1 MNTLR
6 KIKTI
11 RQEWEAV
18 KKESRVFINQ
28 TETRQSSVKFA
39 EAYKRQKVNE
49 NKILYESYW
58 GRGMIDNPYAIFLE
72 LMSRDKY
79 QKFTHIWVLDDFEK
93 NGPVLQKYQNN
104 PQVQFVLFGSQE
116 YLNALAS
123 AKYLINNTTFPHYFV
138 KKQKQIYMNT
148 WHGTPLKSMGYDV
161 PDGSSSSANTIR
173 NFLHADYLLSANKLM
188 TKMYLKSYK
197 LEGILPGQIIE
208 EGQPRNDLL
217 VRGEKEPVYEKLR
230 QYGISIEN
238 EKKIILYAPT
248 WREARE
254 GGLKINPDE
263 LIHVKEK
270 LEENIDTNEY
280 QILIKPHQY
289 VYQQLKDREEYRN
302 LLIPAAMDANE
313 LMVLTDILISDYSS
327 IFLDYMVLDRPIL
340 FYVPDL
346 ENYKEMRGLD
356 IKLEDLPGAYSS
368 HICDIAGYIKHI
380 EWVQQEYKEKYQEMK
395 QNICGMDDGNV
406 CQRIVDGIFEKRRK
420 CRSITGQH
428 RKKRLLIS
436 CGGLAEN
443 GITHSFM
450 SLLEQIDYND
460 WDVTA
465 LVGDNPKDRAKH
477 RKVNG
482 LNQNVRTLV
491 LCGFRA
497 STLKEEQRRM
507 ITARHG
513 LYHPVWKGVCPWE
526 MYEREYRRIVG
537 MAQFDYIV
545 DFQGYNVILTSV
557 LSRGK
562 AKKKAIWLHNDILA
576 DMNKKVNG
584 KKKNWESLHYNV
596 SMYPYFDFL
605 VSCSKEVMKVN
616 REKLS
621 VRETYGK
628 FRYAKNTVNQKRIE
642 YYLKH
647 QEIIKVRSREY
658 LMKNESQAGWD
669 SRRVDIVRLPEREN
683 INFLTMG
690 RMSVEKNHTAL
701 IHAFSRLHE
710 KYETVRLFIIGAGPL
725 DEKIRQCISD
735 LDLCSYITLTGN
747 IENPFAFMKRS
758 DCFILPSIHEGQP
771 MVLLEARVCGLPII
785 VSDFSTVN
793 DSLYPDGQL
802 LIGTDEESIYNGLK
816 TFIEGTVP
824 KCEFDLETYNQEAY
838 EEFQTAIQ

>member
-18 KKESRVFINQ
+18 KKESHVFINQ
-28 TETRQSSVKFA
+28 TEARQSSVKFA

-138 KKQKQIYMNT
+138 KKQEQIYMNT

-173 NFLHADYLLSANKLM
+173 NFLHADYLLSANRLM

-217 VRGEKEPVYEKLR
+217 IRGEKEPLYEKLR
-230 QYGISIEN
+230 QYGISIEK

-395 QNICGMDDGNV
+395 QNICGMDDG
-406 CQRIVDGIFEKRRK
+406 K
-420 CRSITGQH
+420 C
-428 RKKRLLIS
+428 
-436 CGGLAEN
+436 
-443 GITHSFM
+443 
-450 SLLEQIDYND
+450 
-460 WDVTA
+460 
-465 LVGDNPKDRAKH
+465 
-477 RKVNG
+477 
-482 LNQNVRTLV
+482 
-491 LCGFRA
+491 
-497 STLKEEQRRM
+497 
-507 ITARHG
+507 
-513 LYHPVWKGVCPWE
+513 
-526 MYEREYRRIVG
+526 
-537 MAQFDYIV
+537 
-545 DFQGYNVILTSV
+545 
-557 LSRGK
+557 LSEDCR
-562 AKKKAIWLHNDILA
+562 W
-576 DMNKKVNG
+576 
-584 KKKNWESLHYNV
+584 
-596 SMYPYFDFL
+596 
-605 VSCSKEVMKVN
+605 
-616 REKLS
+616 
-621 VRETYGK
+621 
-628 FRYAKNTVNQKRIE
+628 
-642 YYLKH
+642 YL
-647 QEIIKVRSREY
+647 
-658 LMKNESQAGWD
+658 
-669 SRRVDIVRLPEREN
+669 
-683 INFLTMG
+683 
-690 RMSVEKNHTAL
+690 
-701 IHAFSRLHE
+701 
-710 KYETVRLFIIGAGPL
+710 
-725 DEKIRQCISD
+725 
-735 LDLCSYITLTGN
+735 
-747 IENPFAFMKRS
+747 
-758 DCFILPSIHEGQP
+758 
-771 MVLLEARVCGLPII
+771 
-785 VSDFSTVN
+785 
-793 DSLYPDGQL
+793 
-802 LIGTDEESIYNGLK
+802 
-816 TFIEGTVP
+816 
-824 KCEFDLETYNQEAY
+824 
-838 EEFQTAIQ
+838 